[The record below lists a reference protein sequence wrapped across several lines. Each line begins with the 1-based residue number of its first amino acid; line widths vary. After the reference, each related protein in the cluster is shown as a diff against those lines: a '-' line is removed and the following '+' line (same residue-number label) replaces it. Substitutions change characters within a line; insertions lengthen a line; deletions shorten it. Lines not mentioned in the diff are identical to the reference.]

1 MLETLELTTKKASR
15 LCAGLLTLAAAAI
28 VGQGPRHL
36 HMNLFTVAYYNF
48 LCQPKSYKD
57 AHFTGLEL
65 TGLHQCNGLVVPQ
78 SWGMQPW

>member
-36 HMNLFTVAYYNF
+36 HLILCTVAYYNF
-48 LCQPKSYKD
+48 LCQPKSYKNVQFND
-57 AHFTGLEL
+57 NCATQLNPL
-65 TGLHQCNGLVVPQ
+65 PTKGLVIYRT
-78 SWGMQPW
+78 